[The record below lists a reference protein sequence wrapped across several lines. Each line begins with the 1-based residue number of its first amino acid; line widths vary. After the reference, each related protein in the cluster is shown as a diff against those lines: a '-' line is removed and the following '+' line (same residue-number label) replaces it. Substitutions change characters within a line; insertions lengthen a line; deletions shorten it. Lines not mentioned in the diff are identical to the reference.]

1 MLTLDFVLCF
11 SLNKAKKRT
20 GQTPSKYTK
29 SKSNISSPKLK
40 SRNNEMVSKTEMKT
54 GINKSSSCSENRST
68 KLTGSLNM
76 RKGEKKTPRNNSTR
90 KQNANNG
97 TGQISQAQGLETSR
111 HEGVSVITDKTLPLS
126 DSNMSSKPS
135 SAQETQLV
143 LADVSPSESST
154 ELKDVVTKESGSSC
168 SINNPADSLEVTE
181 GPKKITP
188 PTVDSPGIQCVDQH
202 SHQDFETFSEEVSVS
217 KSNSFIFEMS
227 PSGVGSNQ
235 NFQVDEAAFKSSTE
249 LEEGSMVSSSC
260 DWNDSSKL
268 TIQQRKNPINTCKK
282 RQSDDLVCE
291 NDQTALRS
299 SEKDK
304 AVISETRT
312 KSLSKDNSSCNVA
325 KFLYQPE
332 NLFVGETGSKK
343 SSSYGKG
350 SEMSKTSNE
359 KQITK
364 LEDTGMTK
372 KGQQTNDAS
381 TRNADSLVDKT
392 SVVNLNSSNSDSDI
406 LIVSTKS
413 LSERK
418 GKSLLH
424 AVRPTRA
431 STRVRTP
438 RKTFYEE
445 KVKDKVTCSSTSET
459 RGVKRKAESDN
470 GGDEDTVSTR
480 KRGGR
485 KMKKPSS
492 GNKSSPGEPPVKR
505 KREQKRQEVE
515 EESIVLR
522 TEDDEKEDNGKC
534 VAKDKEKEKV
544 KFAKPKGKVT
554 VRTSEEETEG
564 NGLQ

>member
-1 MLTLDFVLCF
+1 
-11 SLNKAKKRT
+11 
-20 GQTPSKYTK
+20 
-29 SKSNISSPKLK
+29 
-40 SRNNEMVSKTEMKT
+40 MVSKTEMKT
-54 GINKSSSCSENRST
+54 GLNKSSSCSENQST

-76 RKGEKKTPRNNSTR
+76 RKGQKKTPRNNSTR

-97 TGQISQAQGLETSR
+97 TGQLSQADLETSR
-111 HEGVSVITDKTLPLS
+111 HGGVSVITDKTLPLS

-143 LADVSPSESST
+143 LADVSPSKSST
-154 ELKDVVTKESGSSC
+154 ELKDVVSIKESGSSH

-202 SHQDFETFSEEVSVS
+202 SHQDFETFSEEVAVN
-217 KSNSFIFEMS
+217 KSNSLFEMS
-227 PSGVGSNQ
+227 PNGVGSNQ
-235 NFQVDEAAFKSSTE
+235 NFQVDEAASKSSTE
-249 LEEGSMVSSSC
+249 LEEGSTVLSSC

-268 TIQQRKNPINTCKK
+268 TNQQSKNPINTSKK
-282 RQSDDLVCE
+282 RQSEDLVCE

-299 SEKDK
+299 SKTNK
-304 AVISETRT
+304 AVISETGT
-312 KSLSKDNSSCNVA
+312 KSLPEGNSSCNVA

-343 SSSYGKG
+343 STSSGKG
-350 SEMSKTSNE
+350 PEMSKTSNE
-359 KQITK
+359 KEITK
-364 LEDTGMTK
+364 LADTGLTR
-372 KGQQTNDAS
+372 KGQQTCTNVAS
-381 TRNADSLVDKT
+381 TRNADSLVYKS
-392 SVVNLNSSNSDSDI
+392 SVVNLNASNSDSDI
-406 LIVSTKS
+406 LIASTKS

-418 GKSLLH
+418 GKSPLH

-470 GGDEDTVSTR
+470 EIDEDTVPTP

-492 GNKSSPGEPPVKR
+492 GNNSSPGEPPVKR
-505 KREQKRQEVE
+505 KREQKRQNVE
-515 EESIVLR
+515 DESIVLR
-522 TEDDEKEDNGKC
+522 TKDDEKEDDGKC
-534 VAKDKEKEKV
+534 GAKDKEMEKV